1 MEEFLEKLAE
11 ILEEE
16 SVNATDELTSFEAW
30 DSLAILAIIALSDEK
45 FKVQLKAEE
54 VRKAGTAEG
63 LYNMIQSKK

>member
-45 FKVQLKAEE
+45 
-54 VRKAGTAEG
+54 
-63 LYNMIQSKK
+63 YNV

>member
-45 FKVQLKAEE
+45 YKVQLKAEE
-54 VRKAGTAEG
+54 VRKAGTVEG
-63 LYNMIQSKK
+63 LYNLIQSKK